1 MEMIQ
6 AGSTPE
12 IDIELFAEADISQT
26 TPIDISQFSDFEIW
40 LVDSRNKRIFA
51 KYSREVKPNYLPIEI
66 PEIENLKSFKIDR
79 NYKFN

>member
-1 MEMIQ
+1 MRQFFEMLTEQNIYKMEMIQ

-51 KYSREVKPNYLPIEI
+51 KEQRQS
-66 PEIENLKSFKIDR
+66 SF
-79 NYKFN
+79 